1 VLEAVDKEGSTALF
15 CRIEMSPC
23 TLRDYIEKHGL
34 SYANAPEF
42 LEAYQEEADRMVQKK
57 RKEIGQE

>member
-1 VLEAVDKEGSTALF
+1 
-15 CRIEMSPC
+15 MSPC